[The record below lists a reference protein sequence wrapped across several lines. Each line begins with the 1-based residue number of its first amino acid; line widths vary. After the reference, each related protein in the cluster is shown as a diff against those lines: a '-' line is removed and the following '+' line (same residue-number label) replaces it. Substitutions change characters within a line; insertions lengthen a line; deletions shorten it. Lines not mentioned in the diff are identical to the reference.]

1 MSRGVNPSPNSFVR
15 NLLAGSY
22 GPVERLRVIR
32 SNIRRKTGRKG
43 CCGNY
48 GEPGC

>member
-1 MSRGVNPSPNSFVR
+1 MNRRLRVSPSSFVR
-15 NLLAGSY
+15 NLTAGSY
-22 GPVERLRVIR
+22 GPLERLRLIAD
-32 SNIRRKTGRKG
+32 NLRRKTGGKG